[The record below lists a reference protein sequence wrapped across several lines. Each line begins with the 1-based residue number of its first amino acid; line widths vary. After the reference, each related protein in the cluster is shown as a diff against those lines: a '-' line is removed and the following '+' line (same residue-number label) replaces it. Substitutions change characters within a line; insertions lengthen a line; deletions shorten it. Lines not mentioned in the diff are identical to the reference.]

1 MSFSTAI
8 NHAIAF
14 LTLPLI
20 QATPAP
26 YPTRTVQALQNALFT
41 SLSASLASGRKFFTL
56 NPRTVPPKP
65 VYTACLAAG
74 VQWARWISLLTD
86 REVDLIIDA
95 GKVEIRVEG
104 QAVTV
109 WEDTTRN
116 LWNTQPSRV
125 EAPRGKTLAQ
135 LVIEADEDEEEE
147 IFAMLAARMNV
158 PIVSPT
164 PTRDTFTIDPIPTQE
179 PISRSSSRSSCT
191 TASDCSTSP
200 SSCSSSPFFVSK
212 HLSSS
217 SSSSESDLESNE
229 SKPRKRSVISR
240 RERARLARVFI
251 DTSRVQPTDYD
262 SGRTGVL
269 TGGVMLGGGKTTSS
283 AKPRVTP
290 TATANSWRRS

>member
-41 SLSASLASGRKFFTL
+41 TLSASLASGRKFFTL

-95 GKVEIRVEG
+95 GKVEIRVDE

-125 EAPRGKTLAQ
+125 EAPKGKTLAQ

-164 PTRDTFTIDPIPTQE
+164 PTRDTFVIDPIPTQE

-191 TASDCSTSP
+191 TSSDSSDYSTSP
-200 SSCSSSPFFVSK
+200 SSCSSSPSIISK
-212 HLSSS
+212 NLASS
-217 SSSSESDLESNE
+217 SSSSESELDAP
-229 SKPRKRSVISR
+229 KPRKRSVISR

-269 TGGVMLGGGKTTSS
+269 TGGVMLGGGRTSS
-283 AKPRVTP
+283 KPRAT
-290 TATANSWRRS
+290 TAAGNSWRRS